1 MAGVI
6 RVLMVCTGNICRS
19 PTAEGV
25 LRHLVQQAGLDGRIE
40 VDSAGTTGYHLGA
53 PPDRRAQDHALRRGI
68 DLSDQRAREVEVAD
82 FAAYDWILAMDRSHL
97 KRLRQLCPPAQAGRV
112 RLLLDFADPAK
123 VDEHEVPDPYYGS
136 DEGFERA
143 LDLVQLGCEG
153 LLAALV
159 QGLPRKPVN

>member
-1 MAGVI
+1 
-6 RVLMVCTGNICRS
+6 
-19 PTAEGV
+19 
-25 LRHLVQQAGLDGRIE
+25 
-40 VDSAGTTGYHLGA
+40 
-53 PPDRRAQDHALRRGI
+53 
-68 DLSDQRAREVEVAD
+68 
-82 FAAYDWILAMDRSHL
+82 
-97 KRLRQLCPPAQAGRV
+97 V